1 MRPWLGSDS
10 AMDPVATRRYLPP
23 MASRIDSLWT
33 APYKSPLLWAAALF
47 LLASGTARS
56 ELIHGVQLPDGT
68 QKVGENRYRAKED
81 FDAVVKYYR
90 SVYPPAAY
98 PRKSIVNRPEV
109 KAVHITN
116 PSMKNFEGLN
126 IYVAN
131 DEVRIYVIPVVE
143 PKPTKKKGTEKPAAK
158 R

>member
-1 MRPWLGSDS
+1 MP
-10 AMDPVATRRYLPP
+10 
-23 MASRIDSLWT
+23 SRIDSART
-33 APYKSPLLWAAALF
+33 ALYKSPLSWAAALL
-47 LLASGTARS
+47 LLAPATARS
-56 ELIHGVQLPDGT
+56 ESIHGAQLPDGA

-81 FDAVVKYYR
+81 FDGVVKYYR

-143 PKPTKKKGTEKPAAK
+143 AKPTKKKGTEKPAAK

>member
-1 MRPWLGSDS
+1 
-10 AMDPVATRRYLPP
+10 
-23 MASRIDSLWT
+23 MASWIDSLRT
-33 APYKSPLLWAAALF
+33 ALYKSPLFWAAAL
-47 LLASGTARS
+47 LLVSASARG
-56 ELIHGVQLPDGT
+56 ELIHGAQLPDGA

-81 FDAVVKYYR
+81 FDAVIKYYK

-98 PRKSIVNRPEV
+98 PRKTIVNRPEV

-131 DEVRIYVIPVVE
+131 DEVRIYVLPVAE
-143 PKPTKKKGTEKPAAK
+143 APKPTKKKGTEKPAAK
-158 R
+158 K